1 MEIGDVSNRRTE
13 EDSAQIFRCFEQ
25 FLLLNLSLIAVVV
38 AVVVVVVVVVVL
50 AAAADDDDE
59 GQLVVSLIKGS
70 TSLTT

>member
-38 AVVVVVVVVVVL
+38 AVVVVVVVVL
-50 AAAADDDDE
+50 AAAGDDDDE

>member
-38 AVVVVVVVVVVL
+38 AVVVVVVL

>member
-38 AVVVVVVVVVVL
+38 AVVVVVVVVVL

>member
-38 AVVVVVVVVVVL
+38 AVVVVVVL
-50 AAAADDDDE
+50 AAAGDDDDE

>member
-13 EDSAQIFRCFEQ
+13 EDSAHIFRCFEQ

-38 AVVVVVVVVVVL
+38 AVVVVVVVVL

>member
-38 AVVVVVVVVVVL
+38 AVVVVVVVVL

>member
-38 AVVVVVVVVVVL
+38 AVVVVVVVL